1 MKIVTKNVMKNVMSI
16 VRKGVI
22 SSTKIPFL
30 IHKVQKLCNEMEKLS
45 SWDMSQNQIPFH
57 YNFHYIFYY
66 IFFSCESGPCSAAGK
81 KPEKMADI
89 MYTCPA

>member
-1 MKIVTKNVMKNVMSI
+1 MKNVMKIVTKNVMKNVMSI

-57 YNFHYIFYY
+57 YNFHYIFHYN
-66 IFFSCESGPCSAAGK
+66 FFSCESGPR
-81 KPEKMADI
+81 
-89 MYTCPA
+89 

>member
-1 MKIVTKNVMKNVMSI
+1 MELLIRNVMKNVMSI

-30 IHKVQKLCNEMEKLS
+30 IHKVQKLCKEMEKLR

-57 YNFHYIFYY
+57 YIFLYIFLY
-66 IFFSCESGPCSAAGK
+66 IFFSCELGP
-81 KPEKMADI
+81 
-89 MYTCPA
+89 